1 MKNISTL
8 AEILKHRKMTT
19 WHQVKVKFTKEF
31 PDGTLKKVTEM
42 YLVNAG
48 SFSEAEDRIYAEV
61 GEFIRG
67 EFIIKNIDKCDFA
80 DIFAYEDC
88 ETYFKAKVSYT
99 TESDSGKEKKV
110 SHSFLVTAKDIE
122 QANERI
128 QNSLKGL
135 MSTFEVQ
142 RIEASPIVEV
152 LVKQEEAQTA

>member
-1 MKNISTL
+1 
-8 AEILKHRKMTT
+8 MTT
-19 WHQVKVKFTKEF
+19 WYEVKVKFTKEF
-31 PDGTLKKVTEM
+31 QDGTLKRVTEP

-48 SFSEAEDRIYAEV
+48 SFAEAETRIYEEV

-67 EFIIKNIDKCDFA
+67 EFIVTAIDRCDFA

-110 SHSFLVTAKDIE
+110 SHNFLVTAKDIE

-142 RIEASPIVEV
+142 KIEASPIVEI
-152 LVKQEEAQTA
+152 LVKQEETQTA